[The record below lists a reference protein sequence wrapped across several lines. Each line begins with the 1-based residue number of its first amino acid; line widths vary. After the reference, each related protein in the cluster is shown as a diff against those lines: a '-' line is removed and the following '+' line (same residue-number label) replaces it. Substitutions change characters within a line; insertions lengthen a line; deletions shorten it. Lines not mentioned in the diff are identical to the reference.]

1 MENNLKLN
9 FEDYLNEKNL
19 TNSQK
24 EIKESNFD
32 NFIKNGFPNKR
43 IEDWKFSDL
52 KQIISSNFDNI
63 NFLNREIAS
72 SIDESLIDDL
82 EHNKIVFINGVIS
95 KIDFSY
101 ENEDKIIV
109 EQNSNLEKELSDNVM
124 LNLNTAFVSNYTKI
138 LVKSGYQFQKPLFLF
153 NYLTKDLNNAG
164 LNSSWISI

>member
-32 NFIKNGFPNKR
+32 NFIKKGFPNKR

-63 NFLNREIAS
+63 NF
-72 SIDESLIDDL
+72 
-82 EHNKIVFINGVIS
+82 F
-95 KIDFSY
+95 
-101 ENEDKIIV
+101 
-109 EQNSNLEKELSDNVM
+109 
-124 LNLNTAFVSNYTKI
+124 
-138 LVKSGYQFQKPLFLF
+138 KSR
-153 NYLTKDLNNAG
+153 NC
-164 LNSSWISI
+164 I